1 MPRVALSL
9 IQEKTGKIYVK
20 YSGPPE
26 FREFGHDPGIIK
38 EFFEVALKGLQ
49 GGVGPGNLDG
59 KTQQDED
66 LDQNLVNEFLQ
77 LDLLS
82 FDTVHK
88 RKMITAAVCG
98 TGYRSYIAG
107 KQLETNGDNY
117 QSDEEF
123 VVDTEAMD
131 MAIVESIKE
140 NIEDEKQWAHI
151 KFECLKYGI
160 LNLDTIIAKLIEI
173 FPERAMLQAFMA
185 EISNDE
191 DSHQDSKKHL
201 KKCLKDELK
210 NSLQNGRYSSLLH
223 VILATGAFS
232 TKIMSLSQQ
241 PDFSVVHIGTVIHEK
256 RKE

>member
-1 MPRVALSL
+1 MPVMPTYVEVFKTRMPRVALSL

-98 TGYRSYIAG
+98 TGKCILFIFYITTSIEFF
-107 KQLETNGDNY
+107 KLEKATVKIFY
-117 QSDEEF
+117 
-123 VVDTEAMD
+123 
-131 MAIVESIKE
+131 
-140 NIEDEKQWAHI
+140 
-151 KFECLKYGI
+151 L
-160 LNLDTIIAKLIEI
+160 LNL
-173 FPERAMLQAFMA
+173 
-185 EISNDE
+185 
-191 DSHQDSKKHL
+191 
-201 KKCLKDELK
+201 
-210 NSLQNGRYSSLLH
+210 
-223 VILATGAFS
+223 
-232 TKIMSLSQQ
+232 
-241 PDFSVVHIGTVIHEK
+241 
-256 RKE
+256 